1 MIFNIPCLVSYL
13 SELTT
18 LGPGNV
24 ILICSLKEIGAVPA
38 PIIAMK
44 PGNIL
49 SGNIEEL
56 GVLTNPV
63 VAEEV

>member
-1 MIFNIPCLVSYL
+1 
-13 SELTT
+13 
-18 LGPGNV
+18 
-24 ILICSLKEIGAVPA
+24 
-38 PIIAMK
+38 MK